1 MRINHTL
8 QLLREGK
15 STVGTWIQ
23 IHSVR
28 MTRMLAAQ
36 GCADWLLLDCEHGA
50 VELPTLMAEIS
61 AINDISRGRVT
72 PIVRVAAGTI
82 DQIKQALDCG
92 AHGVLV
98 PMVNTPEEA
107 AAVVSYARFPPA
119 GQRGN
124 GSTLAHVNYGASKNE
139 YITQINDQVL
149 VAIQIE
155 TREAVE
161 NVEQILSVPGIDM
174 VFVGP
179 FDLTFS
185 LGITPGF
192 WSDSPIFQD
201 ALQAVMSACRRRG
214 IPVGTFCADAKMAK
228 EREAY
233 GFRFMSLSADV
244 PLLLSALGQQ
254 YGEFQNEAE
263 PPEGWAGRLRL
274 E

>member
-1 MRINHTL
+1 MRMNHTL
-8 QLLREGK
+8 QLLRDGR
-15 STVGTWIQ
+15 STVGTWVQ

-36 GCADWLLLDCEHGA
+36 GCVDWLLLDCEHGA
-50 VELPTLMAEIS
+50 VALPTLMAEIA
-61 AINDISRGRVT
+61 AINDVSRGRVT

-98 PMVNTPEEA
+98 PMVNTPEDA

-124 GSTLAHVNYGASKNE
+124 GSALAHLNYGASKGDYLN
-139 YITQINDQVL
+139 QANDQIL

-161 NVEQILSVPGIDM
+161 NVEQILEVPGIDM

-201 ALQAVMSACRRRG
+201 AIQSVMAACRRRG
-214 IPVGTFCADAKMAK
+214 IPVGTFCAGAEMAK
-228 EREAY
+228 EREAF
-233 GFRFMSLSADV
+233 GFRFMSLSVDV
-244 PLLLSALGQQ
+244 SLLLSALGQQ
-254 YGEFQNEAE
+254 YGQFCNEAE